1 MKIKNKSW
9 LLGSALILSPFF
21 VNAQAPTFSTDLD
34 SPKSTKEN
42 VPYSMYGVGSWL
54 ENNHAITRGMGG
66 AGIAQREKGS
76 INFKNPASVVFLEN
90 ITLDFAL
97 EGRQNTFHLG
107 NDAHKAGATSLSYL
121 GLGLPFNKNVGV
133 SLSFQPM
140 TNMYY
145 FAQDHNNTEILG
157 NHLIT
162 HRGEGGLNKA
172 QIAVAGQWKGFAVG
186 VDLGYL
192 FGNFEKVRTLQSKD
206 ANTSLVNSAFINK
219 QQVGGF
225 YWSAGAQYHKPLK
238 KDKFLDVGLT
248 ARVQQDFNIN
258 HDHYSISSAI
268 LGEKMLLDTITS
280 NEGLS
285 GELSLPATYGLGL
298 AYGKEGSWKVLLDA
312 LYTDW
317 QQFSFL
323 NDRRG
328 VTKQA
333 MAIHLGTQFS
343 PSKDRDKVNYFHLID
358 YRAGIYFKQDYLE
371 LEGGQFQSIGGSIGL
386 SLPIRR
392 TYNHFA
398 KIHLTF
404 DAGQRSSNI
413 PTLGTENYIK
423 ATVGFSLND
432 VWFVRPKYD

>member
-1 MKIKNKSW
+1 
-9 LLGSALILSPFF
+9 
-21 VNAQAPTFSTDLD
+21 
-34 SPKSTKEN
+34 
-42 VPYSMYGVGSWL
+42 
-54 ENNHAITRGMGG
+54 
-66 AGIAQREKGS
+66 
-76 INFKNPASVVFLEN
+76 
-90 ITLDFAL
+90 
-97 EGRQNTFHLG
+97 
-107 NDAHKAGATSLSYL
+107 
-121 GLGLPFNKNVGV
+121 
-133 SLSFQPM
+133 
-140 TNMYY
+140 
-145 FAQDHNNTEILG
+145 
-157 NHLIT
+157 
-162 HRGEGGLNKA
+162 
-172 QIAVAGQWKGFAVG
+172 
-186 VDLGYL
+186 
-192 FGNFEKVRTLQSKD
+192 
-206 ANTSLVNSAFINK
+206 
-219 QQVGGF
+219 
-225 YWSAGAQYHKPLK
+225 
-238 KDKFLDVGLT
+238 
-248 ARVQQDFNIN
+248 
-258 HDHYSISSAI
+258 
-268 LGEKMLLDTITS
+268 MLLDTITS

>member
-162 HRGEGGLNKA
+162 HRGEGG
-172 QIAVAGQWKGFAVG
+172 
-186 VDLGYL
+186 
-192 FGNFEKVRTLQSKD
+192 
-206 ANTSLVNSAFINK
+206 
-219 QQVGGF
+219 
-225 YWSAGAQYHKPLK
+225 
-238 KDKFLDVGLT
+238 
-248 ARVQQDFNIN
+248 
-258 HDHYSISSAI
+258 
-268 LGEKMLLDTITS
+268 
-280 NEGLS
+280 
-285 GELSLPATYGLGL
+285 
-298 AYGKEGSWKVLLDA
+298 
-312 LYTDW
+312 
-317 QQFSFL
+317 
-323 NDRRG
+323 
-328 VTKQA
+328 
-333 MAIHLGTQFS
+333 
-343 PSKDRDKVNYFHLID
+343 
-358 YRAGIYFKQDYLE
+358 
-371 LEGGQFQSIGGSIGL
+371 
-386 SLPIRR
+386 
-392 TYNHFA
+392 
-398 KIHLTF
+398 
-404 DAGQRSSNI
+404 
-413 PTLGTENYIK
+413 
-423 ATVGFSLND
+423 
-432 VWFVRPKYD
+432 